1 MDAADAVGRMPRRRG
16 TPTARGRARAG
27 AGGGRDARGGEGE
40 RRMGM
45 GENSRRGAARGAS
58 TARVASERRR
68 GRRRTRR
75 RNDPREGLWWGSVT
89 SPDWW
94 MDFRWTSVLEPRRA
108 ARSARADVR
117 ETDVE
122 CEFLNARAGAG
133 VENAV
138 SYALAVQ
145 VWSA

>member
-1 MDAADAVGRMPRRRG
+1 MRSVGCRDGEGRRR
-16 TPTARGRARAG
+16 RE
-27 AGGGRDARGGEGE
+27 DA
-40 RRMGM
+40 
-45 GENSRRGAARGAS
+45 RRGARGERGARREREETRE
-58 TARVASERRR
+58 TADAASER
-68 GRRRTRR
+68 
-75 RNDPREGLWWGSVT
+75 PAREGLWWGSVT

-108 ARSARADVR
+108 ERSARADGR

-138 SYALAVQ
+138 SDALAVQ

>member
-1 MDAADAVGRMPRRRG
+1 
-16 TPTARGRARAG
+16 
-27 AGGGRDARGGEGE
+27 
-40 RRMGM
+40 MGM

-108 ARSARADVR
+108 ARSARADGR

-138 SYALAVQ
+138 SDALAVQ